1 MIREL
6 LLGLILIPAVRADVS
21 SEKIPN
27 RLVLTGW
34 GMGILYQIF
43 STGTSGVFCGLLGAL
58 FPILVL
64 FLFFMFGVLGAGDI
78 KLLSAVGTFYGIFPM
93 TRLLIFIFGV
103 GALLSLVYML
113 KNRIFLNRFSYL
125 WNFIRWKR
133 GSGERYYDV
142 KRDGKQPVIHFSIA
156 IFLGVILWEVL
167 HYVF

>member
-27 RLVLTGW
+27 QWILAGW

-43 STGTSGVFCGLLGAL
+43 YTGMKGVFCGLLGAL

-64 FLFFMFGVLGAGDI
+64 FLFFMLRVLGAGDI
-78 KLLSAVGTFYGIFPM
+78 KLLSAVGTFYGIYPM
-93 TRLLIFIFGV
+93 IRLLFLVFVV
-103 GALLSLVYML
+103 GAVLSLLYML
-113 KNRIFLNRFSYL
+113 KNRIFLKRFSYL
-125 WNFIRWKR
+125 WNFILWKR
-133 GSGERYYDV
+133 GSGERYYDA

-156 IFLGVILWEVL
+156 ILGGVILWELL
-167 HYVF
+167 HYVS